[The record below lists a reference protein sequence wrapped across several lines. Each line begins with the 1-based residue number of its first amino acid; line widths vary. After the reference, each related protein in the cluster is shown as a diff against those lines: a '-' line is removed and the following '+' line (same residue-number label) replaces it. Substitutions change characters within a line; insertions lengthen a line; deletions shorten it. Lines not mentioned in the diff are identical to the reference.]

1 MKHTRILSIL
11 LVLLLLCCMPVL
23 PAAATE
29 SEELP
34 ENGMTSGSPADS
46 GLQLQCGNAIL
57 MDVTFGQVLYE
68 QAAYDQAYPASMT
81 KVMTALL
88 TLEAIQNGETTE
100 DTMVTVSENASLK
113 EFANESTA
121 NLVAGEQ
128 ISVKDL
134 LYCIML
140 PSANDAAKALAEHLG
155 GTVDAF
161 VERMNARAEEL
172 GCKNTHFLN
181 PNGLHDPNHYSCAYD
196 IALMFRQAMQ
206 HNLFLTIISTKDY
219 TMGATNL
226 SDARYF
232 YNTNGLISN
241 LYYSGYVYEKCMGGK
256 TGSTEDAGKCLV
268 AAARSGN
275 NQLISVVMGAGLI
288 TQEDGSELQG
298 QLVESRRLFEYGFE
312 NFRPV
317 KLAPP
322 ETTVATVAVTM
333 SEDGTEVGVKPQ
345 GTIAMMLPYSTAQD
359 EIQMEIKLDAETVQ
373 APVEEG
379 QVMGSLRLYAGEET
393 LGELDLIAEQTLTYS
408 KTMERQLK
416 RQAFWAKYK
425 GWFIGVPLC
434 IILLPIAALI
444 TIRIINVRKMKRR
457 RQRAAQRRAAQQRR
471 QRQQ

>member
-1 MKHTRILSIL
+1 MKHTRILSLIL
-11 LVLLLLCCMPVL
+11 AVLLLCGLWAL

-29 SEELP
+29 AEELP
-34 ENGMTSGSPADS
+34 ADEMAS
-46 GLQLQCGNAIL
+46 DTPVDNGLQLQCGNAVL

-68 QAAYDQAYPASMT
+68 QAAYDKAYPASMT

-88 TLEAIQNGETTE
+88 TLEAIASGTTTE
-100 DTMVTVSENASLK
+100 DTLVTVSEYAAQK

-134 LYCIML
+134 LYCLML

-155 GTVDAF
+155 GTVEDF
-161 VERMNARAEEL
+161 VQSMNTRAQEL
-172 GCKNTHFLN
+172 GCENTHFVN
-181 PNGLHDPNHYSCAYD
+181 PNGLHDPDHYSCAYD
-196 IALMFRQAMQ
+196 IALIFRQAMQ
-206 HNLFLTIISTKDY
+206 HDLFLQIIATEEY
-219 TMGATNL
+219 TAAATNL
-226 SDARYF
+226 SGERYF
-232 YNTNGLISN
+232 FNTNGLISN
-241 LYYSGYVYEKCMGGK
+241 LYYSGYVYEKCIGGK
-256 TGSTEDAGKCLV
+256 TGSTEEAGKCLV

-275 NQLISVVMGAGLI
+275 NLLISVVMGAGLI
-288 TQEDGSELQG
+288 TQEDGSQLQG

-322 ETTVATVAVTM
+322 DAAMATVAVTM

-345 GTIAMMLPYSTAQD
+345 GTLSMMLPYSIAQED
-359 EIQMEIKLDAETVQ
+359 IQLEVTLFADTVE

-393 LGELDLIAEQTLTYS
+393 LGTLDLVAENSLTYS
-408 KTMERQLK
+408 KQLERQLK
-416 RQAFWAKYK
+416 RQAFWEKNR
-425 GWFIGVPLC
+425 GWIIGVPVG
-434 IILLPIAALI
+434 IIVLPIAALI

-457 RQRAAQRRAAQQRR
+457 RKRTAQRRAAQQRR
-471 QRQQ
+471 QRPQ

>member
-1 MKHTRILSIL
+1 MKHRILS
-11 LVLLLLCCMPVL
+11 LLLALFLLCSLPVL
-23 PAAATE
+23 PANATE
-29 SEELP
+29 AEALPAEEAAAETP
-34 ENGMTSGSPADS
+34 VND
-46 GLQLQCGNAIL
+46 LQLQCGNAIL

-68 QAAYDQAYPASMT
+68 QAAYDKAYPASMT

-88 TLEAIQNGETTE
+88 TLEAIQNGETTA
-100 DTMVTVSENASLK
+100 DTMVTVSEYAALK

-128 ISVKDL
+128 ISVKEL

-172 GCKNTHFLN
+172 GCKNTHFVN

-206 HNLFLTIISTKDY
+206 HDLFLTIISTKDY

-226 SDARYF
+226 SDSRYF

-256 TGSTEDAGKCLV
+256 TGSTEEAGKCLV

-333 SEDGTEVGVKPQ
+333 SEEGTEVGVKPQ
-345 GTIAMMLPYSTAQD
+345 GTIAMMLPYSIAQED
-359 EIQMEIKLDAETVQ
+359 IQMEIKLDAETVQ

-379 QVMGSLRLYAGEET
+379 QVMGTLRLYAGEET

-416 RQAFWAKYK
+416 RQAFWEKNRI
-425 GWFIGVPLC
+425 WIIGVPVA
-434 IILLPIAALI
+434 IVVLPIAALI